1 MKENKVTKKL
11 EIIAPE
17 KFALNQDKIQIALL
31 IDCDNAPAK
40 AVEGVINELSKYGVV
55 NIRKAYGDWKSKYLS
70 SWEKKLHE
78 HVIIPVQ
85 QFAYTKGKN
94 ATDLAMAIDAMEI
107 LYTKEIKAF
116 ALMTSDS
123 DFTPLITKLLSSGM
137 TVFGFGEKKT
147 PSPFVYACS
156 QFIYTEN
163 LTLQEDK
170 KERVFKDLKDEEALI
185 KMINNA
191 IDQTAN
197 DDGWSN
203 VAALG
208 LYLSNNSSFS
218 PLNYGCRKLG
228 QVLKAIGIYE
238 IQMEGLSM
246 YVSRDTREF

>member
-1 MKENKVTKKL
+1 MAKKL

-78 HVIIPVQ
+78 HVIVPVQ

-107 LYTKEIKAF
+107 LYTKEVKAF

-123 DFTPLITKLLSSGM
+123 DFTPLITKLLSNGM

-163 LTLQEDK
+163 LILQEH
-170 KERVFKDLKDEEALI
+170 KEDSSSRYADLKDEDTLI
-185 KMINNA
+185 KMLNNA

-228 QVLKAIGIYE
+228 QVLKAVGVYE
-238 IQMEGLSM
+238 IQMDGLSM
-246 YVSRDTREF
+246 YVSKGIGNN

>member
-1 MKENKVTKKL
+1 MAKKL

-40 AVEGVINELSKYGVV
+40 AVEGIINELSKYGVV

-78 HVIIPVQ
+78 HVIVPVQ

-107 LYTKEIKAF
+107 LYTKEVKAF

-123 DFTPLITKLLSSGM
+123 DFTPLITKLLSNGM

-163 LTLQEDK
+163 LILQEY
-170 KERVFKDLKDEEALI
+170 KEDSSSRYVDLKDEDTLI
-185 KMINNA
+185 KMLNNA

-228 QVLKAIGIYE
+228 QVLKAVGVYE
-238 IQMEGLSM
+238 IQMDGLSM
-246 YVSRDTREF
+246 YVSKGIGNN